1 MPDTIL
7 RTPKLLSIVA
17 PVYDEEQLIEAFVQR
32 ASAAAADYEFELVL
46 VNDGSSDGTPK
57 LLDELAARDPRVRVI
72 HLSRNFGHQ
81 AALTAGLE
89 HAIGDVVAMIDADL
103 QDPPELIPD
112 MIAQWSQGADVVY
125 AVRQQRE
132 GETAFKLATASW
144 FYKLFDKLAQV
155 DLEPNSGDFRLL
167 DRRALDSLLS
177 MGERN
182 RFLRG
187 MTVWVGFTQ
196 HRLEYKRDARYAGE
210 TKYPVR
216 KMLRFSLDAIASFS
230 HTPLQVATYLG
241 FLFAGIAFIAIPVVV
256 VLKFTG
262 GYLPGFGTVTIL
274 ILMIGG
280 LQLIA
285 LGLIG
290 EYVGRIYD
298 EVKRRPLYIVRDQR
312 NEPVALRESE
322 HAGALHESHAGA
334 LREQTV
340 ELRESEHT
348 GALRESEQTV
358 ALASEHTGALRES
371 EQTVALHELSDST
384 THR

>member
-1 MPDTIL
+1 VMASDTK
-7 RTPKLLSIVA
+7 RTLGLLSVCA
-17 PVYDEEQLIEAFVQR
+17 PVYNEEELVEVFYRRATAALAGFDYELIIVDDGCRDATPEILDR
-32 ASAAAADYEFELVL
+32 LAAD
-46 VNDGSSDGTPK
+46 
-57 LLDELAARDPRVRVI
+57 DPRLRVV

-89 HAIGDVVAMIDADL
+89 HARGDAVAMLDADL
-103 QDPPELIPD
+103 QDPPEEIPR
-112 MIAQWSQGADVVY
+112 MVAEWESGADVVY
-125 AVRQQRE
+125 MVRQERE
-132 GETAFKLATASW
+132 GETAFKLATAHW
-144 FYKLFDKLAQV
+144 FYRIFRKLSQV

-210 TKYPVR
+210 TKYPIR

-312 NEPVALRESE
+312 NEPVNIVREHEASLE
-322 HAGALHESHAGA
+322 VHAGAD
-334 LREQTV
+334 V
-340 ELRESEHT
+340 E
-348 GALRESEQTV
+348 V
-358 ALASEHTGALRES
+358 
-371 EQTVALHELSDST
+371 LHELSDST
-384 THR
+384 TGR

>member
-1 MPDTIL
+1 MASDTK
-7 RTPKLLSIVA
+7 RTLGMLSVCA
-17 PVYDEEQLIEAFVQR
+17 PVYNEEELVEVFYQR
-32 ASAAAADYEFELVL
+32 ATAALAGFDYELIIVDDGCRDTTPEILDRLAAD
-46 VNDGSSDGTPK
+46 
-57 LLDELAARDPRVRVI
+57 DPRLRVV

-89 HAIGDVVAMIDADL
+89 HARGDAVAMLDADL
-103 QDPPELIPD
+103 QDPPEEIPR
-112 MIAQWSQGADVVY
+112 MVAEWERGADVVY
-125 AVRQQRE
+125 MVRQERD
-132 GETAFKLATASW
+132 GETAFKLATAHW
-144 FYKLFDKLAQV
+144 FYRIFRKLSQV

-312 NEPVALRESE
+312 NEPVSLRESE
-322 HAGALHESHAGA
+322 HAEALHEM
-334 LREQTV
+334 
-340 ELRESEHT
+340 
-348 GALRESEQTV
+348 
-358 ALASEHTGALRES
+358 
-371 EQTVALHELSDST
+371 SDST
-384 THR
+384 TPR